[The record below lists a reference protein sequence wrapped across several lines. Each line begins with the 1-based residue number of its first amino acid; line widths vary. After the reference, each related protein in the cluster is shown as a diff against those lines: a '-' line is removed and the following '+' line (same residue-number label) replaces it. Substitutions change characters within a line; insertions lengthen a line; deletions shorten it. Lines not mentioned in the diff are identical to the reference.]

1 MVIRGGSDV
10 VVSGLLGRV
19 QCWLL
24 HVVHPVM
31 LLVVAAG
38 RVLDWSDV
46 RTTTTHLRF
55 IAARSVEMPTSYS
68 LAGSCCQRVRVIASA
83 RC

>member
-1 MVIRGGSDV
+1 MERKEAGRNWMRVVSKRVDVMVIRGGSDV

-46 RTTTTHLRF
+46 RTTNTTHLRF
-55 IAARSVEMPTSYS
+55 IAARSVE
-68 LAGSCCQRVRVIASA
+68 L
-83 RC
+83 